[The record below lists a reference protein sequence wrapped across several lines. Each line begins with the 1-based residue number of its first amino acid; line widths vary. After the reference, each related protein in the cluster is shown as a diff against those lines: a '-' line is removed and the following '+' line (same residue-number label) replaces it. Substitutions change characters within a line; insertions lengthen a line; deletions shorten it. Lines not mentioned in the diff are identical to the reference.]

1 MDFSKRNK
9 MVTFVSL
16 YEFTNPNSTTI
27 RKAFDEF
34 VEERL
39 TPSDILHIKA
49 HTYAVMAK
57 YLIQYANSLSAL
69 SPSIDYRI
77 SLPLVSKWVLSLCG
91 LVLGIDLLASREW
104 DKLYVAYERITV
116 SRVVSEVLNRINSIK
131 DVTADN
137 QNLYIAAMECLL
149 KTLTDDEK
157 AGGLLKLT
165 KNFTITTNYD
175 PLVVGSTESKRVDTF
190 LRGNAE
196 LGGFETQDET
206 PSMVDIDETPSNK
219 YVVKCV
225 NTNNVRQ
232 YIVSEASTLNVLLLR
247 AEYALSQCKDNDKFL
262 DLLNNHRVFKK
273 EIKRFK
279 KKPSLIAE
287 NKALLDIFRENHSL
301 SESEKLFA
309 VDTLMKQRLLM
320 SVLCVPSDNDV
331 ALVLIKLDL
340 N

>member
-1 MDFSKRNK
+1 
-9 MVTFVSL
+9 
-16 YEFTNPNSTTI
+16 
-27 RKAFDEF
+27 
-34 VEERL
+34 
-39 TPSDILHIKA
+39 
-49 HTYAVMAK
+49 
-57 YLIQYANSLSAL
+57 
-69 SPSIDYRI
+69 
-77 SLPLVSKWVLSLCG
+77 
-91 LVLGIDLLASREW
+91 
-104 DKLYVAYERITV
+104 
-116 SRVVSEVLNRINSIK
+116 VSEVLNRINSIK

-196 LGGFETQDET
+196 LGVFETQDET
-206 PSMVDIDETPSNK
+206 PSNKYDVRRVNMDFVERQVDIDKTPSNK